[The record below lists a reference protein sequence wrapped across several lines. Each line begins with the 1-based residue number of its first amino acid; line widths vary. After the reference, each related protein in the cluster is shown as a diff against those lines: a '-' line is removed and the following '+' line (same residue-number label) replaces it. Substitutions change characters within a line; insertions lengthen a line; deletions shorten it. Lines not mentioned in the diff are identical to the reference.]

1 MAINMVFLPL
11 TGLISIEEL
20 IHYLASFDI
29 NIIDAI
35 SKNIGAMAAFFVSYV
50 MQVTFLSNCI
60 QLLDLPHFL
69 VKTFKYYLRSFQMRP
84 FKDDWFFDLG
94 YYTSYTSTLSLL
106 CLLFCVAMPIM
117 SFFAAFFFWFRFY
130 IEKYNMLFVY

>member
-20 IHYLASFDI
+20 IKYLASFDL

-50 MQVTFLSNCI
+50 MQVTFISNCI
-60 QLLDLPHFL
+60 QLLDLPHYI
-69 VKTFKYYLRSFQMRP
+69 VKTFKMYLR
-84 FKDDWFFDLG
+84 K
-94 YYTSYTSTLSLL
+94 
-106 CLLFCVAMPIM
+106 I
-117 SFFAAFFFWFRFY
+117 
-130 IEKYNMLFVY
+130 